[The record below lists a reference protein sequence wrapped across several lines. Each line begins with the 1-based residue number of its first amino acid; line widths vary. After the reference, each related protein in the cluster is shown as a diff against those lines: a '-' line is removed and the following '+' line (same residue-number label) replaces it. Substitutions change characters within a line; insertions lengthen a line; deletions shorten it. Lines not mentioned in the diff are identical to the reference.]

1 MEVTIKKAMT
11 GAEKGK
17 RTECGKQVQTA
28 FHKMQRRKQVVSS
41 MTFENFI
48 KVNGE
53 YRRQS
58 DIPEKQMEELAVNLK
73 RRFMESL
80 GYVPVKEK
88 TA

>member
-1 MEVTIKKAMT
+1 
-11 GAEKGK
+11 
-17 RTECGKQVQTA
+17 
-28 FHKMQRRKQVVSS
+28 

-73 RRFMESL
+73 RRFIESL

-88 TA
+88 TACGRKGGQA

>member
-1 MEVTIKKAMT
+1 
-11 GAEKGK
+11 
-17 RTECGKQVQTA
+17 
-28 FHKMQRRKQVVSS
+28 

-53 YRRQS
+53 CRRQS
-58 DIPEKQMEELAVNLK
+58 DIPEKQMEELAANLK

>member
-1 MEVTIKKAMT
+1 
-11 GAEKGK
+11 
-17 RTECGKQVQTA
+17 
-28 FHKMQRRKQVVSS
+28 

-73 RRFMESL
+73 RRLWNRWGMYL
-80 GYVPVKEK
+80 
-88 TA
+88 